1 MVTKNNKTTDST
13 TSKTKEDM
21 WFLFDLR
28 GEYHGHVAT
37 GLNGKG
43 VLMLKKGDYNKYLL
57 SLGNEVGNPEELEFN
72 YIVKDVDVD
81 ATQKLFDDEGF
92 TVQKATT
99 QDFDELK
106 RELDKL
112 ETIKGGES
120 KKYKR
125 GKGN

>member
-13 TSKTKEDM
+13 TSKMKDNM

-37 GLNGKG
+37 AFNDKG
-43 VLMLKKGDYNKYLL
+43 VLMLKKGDYDKYLL
-57 SLGNEVGNPEELEFN
+57 SLGNEVGDPEELS
-72 YIVKDVDVD
+72 YSYMVKDVDVD
-81 ATQKLFDDEGF
+81 ATRKLFDEEGF
-92 TVQKATT
+92 TIQKATK
-99 QDFDELK
+99 QDIDELK

-112 ETIKGGES
+112 ETIQGGES

-125 GKGN
+125 GKGK

>member
-1 MVTKNNKTTDST
+1 MVTKNKKDTDST
-13 TSKTKEDM
+13 TSNKKNDL

-37 GLNGKG
+37 GFNDKG
-43 VLMLKKGDYNKYLL
+43 VLMLKKGDYDKYLL
-57 SLGNEVGNPEELEFN
+57 SLGNEVGDPEELSFN

-81 ATQKLFDDEGF
+81 TTRKLFDDEGF
-92 TVQKATT
+92 TIQKATKN
-99 QDFDELK
+99 DFDELK

-112 ETIKGGES
+112 ETIQGGES

-125 GKGN
+125 GKGK

>member
-1 MVTKNNKTTDST
+1 MVTKNKKDTNLTP
-13 TSKTKEDM
+13 SKRKDNM

-37 GLNGKG
+37 GFNDKG
-43 VLMLKKGDYNKYLL
+43 VLMLKKGDYDKYLL
-57 SLGNEVGNPEELEFN
+57 SLGNEVGNPEELRFN

>member
-1 MVTKNNKTTDST
+1 MVTKNNKATNST
-13 TSKTKEDM
+13 TSKKRDNM

-37 GLNGKG
+37 GFNDKG
-43 VLMLKKGDYNKYLL
+43 VLMLKKGDYDKYLL
-57 SLGNEVGNPEELEFN
+57 SLGNEVGDPEELKFN

-81 ATQKLFDDEGF
+81 ATRKLFDDEGF

-112 ETIKGGES
+112 ETIQGGES

-125 GKGN
+125 GKGK

>member
-1 MVTKNNKTTDST
+1 MVTKKRRGKP
-13 TSKTKEDM
+13 SKDV

-28 GEYHGHVAT
+28 GEYHGHVST
-37 GLNGKG
+37 GANGEG
-43 VLMLKKGDYNKYLL
+43 VLMLKKGDYDKYLL
-57 SLGNEVGNPEELEFN
+57 SLGNEVGTPEELRFN
-72 YIVKDVDVD
+72 YMVKDIDKE
-81 ATQKLFDDEGF
+81 ATRNLFDEEGF
-92 TVQKATT
+92 TIQKATN

-120 KKYKR
+120 TKYKR

>member
-13 TSKTKEDM
+13 TSKMKDNM

-37 GLNGKG
+37 AFNGKG
-43 VLMLKKGDYNKYLL
+43 VLMLKKGDYDKYLL
-57 SLGNEVGNPEELEFN
+57 SLGNEVGDPEELSYS

-81 ATQKLFDDEGF
+81 ATRKLFDDEGF
-92 TVQKATT
+92 TIQKATKN
-99 QDFDELK
+99 DFDELK

-125 GKGN
+125 GKGK

>member
-1 MVTKNNKTTDST
+1 MVTRKRKGKLS
-13 TSKTKEDM
+13 SKDV

-28 GEYHGHVAT
+28 GEYHGHVGIAV
-37 GLNGKG
+37 NGKG
-43 VLMLKKGDYNKYLL
+43 VLMLKKGDYDKFLL
-57 SLGNEVGNPEELEFN
+57 SLGEQVGDPEELN
-72 YIVKDVDVD
+72 HSYIVRDVDVD
-81 ATQKLFDDEGF
+81 TTRQLFDDEGF

-120 KKYKR
+120 EKYKR
-125 GKGN
+125 GAST

>member
-1 MVTKNNKTTDST
+1 MVTKNRKKKNGQDL
-13 TSKTKEDM
+13 

-28 GEYHGHVAT
+28 GEYHGHFGIAS
-37 GLNGKG
+37 NEKG
-43 VLMLKKGDYNKYLL
+43 VLMLKKGDYDPFLL
-57 SLGNEVGNPEELEFN
+57 SLGEQVGKLEELDSN
-72 YIVKDVDVD
+72 YMFKDVDID
-81 ATQKLFDDEGF
+81 DTRKLFDDEGF
-92 TVQKATT
+92 TIQKAST

-125 GKGN
+125 GKNK

>member
-1 MVTKNNKTTDST
+1 MVTKNRKKKNGQDL
-13 TSKTKEDM
+13 

-28 GEYHGHVAT
+28 GEYHGHFGTAS
-37 GLNGKG
+37 NEKG
-43 VLMLKKGDYNKYLL
+43 VLMLKKGDYDPFLL
-57 SLGNEVGNPEELEFN
+57 SLGEQVGELQELDSN
-72 YIVKDVDVD
+72 YMFKDIDID

-92 TVQKATT
+92 TIQKATT

-125 GKGN
+125 GKSQ

>member
-1 MVTKNNKTTDST
+1 MVTKNKKATPSV
-13 TSKTKEDM
+13 KKENL

-37 GLNGKG
+37 AFNDKG

-57 SLGNEVGNPEELEFN
+57 SLGNEVGDPEELQFN

-81 ATQKLFDDEGF
+81 ATRKLFDDEGF
-92 TVQKATT
+92 TVQKASK

-125 GKGN
+125 GKAK

>member
-1 MVTKNNKTTDST
+1 MVTKNRKKKTGQDL
-13 TSKTKEDM
+13 

-28 GEYHGHVAT
+28 GEYHGHFGIAS
-37 GLNGKG
+37 NSKG
-43 VLMLKKGDYNKYLL
+43 VLMLKKGDYDPFLL
-57 SLGNEVGNPEELEFN
+57 SLGKQVGELQELDSN
-72 YIVKDVDVD
+72 YMFKDIDVDD
-81 ATQKLFDDEGF
+81 TRKLFDDEGF
-92 TVQKATT
+92 TIQKATT

-125 GKGN
+125 GTSQ

>member
-1 MVTKNNKTTDST
+1 MVTKKQS
-13 TSKTKEDM
+13 SKEVSKEV

-28 GEYHGHVAT
+28 GGYHGHVGIAV
-37 GLNGKG
+37 NGKG
-43 VLMLKKGDYNKYLL
+43 MLMLKQGDYDDFLL
-57 SLGNEVGNPEELEFN
+57 NLGRKVGDPEKLKHS
-72 YIVKDVDVD
+72 YIVKDVDVK
-81 ATQKLFDDEGF
+81 ATRQLFEDEGF

-120 KKYKR
+120 EKYKR
-125 GKGN
+125 GSGR